1 MDGVDW
7 DGQAAFAR
15 ENAIEEIFAEW
26 LQGQLFIWGEKGSTS
41 DLPKIV
47 ERARYFCDAL
57 DMVWREDRLPDY
69 VHEQLEWLKE
79 LD

>member
-7 DGQAAFAR
+7 DGQSQFQLG
-15 ENAIEEIFAEW
+15 NAIEEIFAEW
-26 LQGQLFIWGEKGSTS
+26 LKGQLFIWSERGSAF

-57 DMVWREDRLPDY
+57 DMVWREDRLPEY
-69 VHEQLEWLKE
+69 VHDQLEFLKE
-79 LD
+79 G